1 MSASI
6 GSYLFAGFVFAAAT
20 AAVTPAIAPIA
31 VHIGDLDAA
40 EFTSG
45 TGTNTAASVL
55 VMVHDAEHRPVRYA
69 RVRGSW
75 SDGVSGP
82 GQCETGVDGT
92 CNLKSRLFPDQ
103 QGLKLALAIRAIE
116 GPEMQYDKTANH
128 DIDGETNGSTI
139 TLYR

>member
-1 MSASI
+1 MLVSI
-6 GSYLFAGFVFAAAT
+6 GKYLVVGFLVT
-20 AAVTPAIAPIA
+20 GAVARAPEPVA

-40 EFTSG
+40 EFTAGSG
-45 TGTNTAASVL
+45 GNTTGSVL
-55 VMVHDAEHRPVRYA
+55 VMVHDAEHRPVSRA

-92 CNLKSRLFPDQ
+92 CLLKSRLFPDQ

-116 GPEMQYDKTANH
+116 GPEMQYDKSANH
-128 DIDGETNGSTI
+128 DVDGETNGSTI